1 MNHLPEHRHVI
12 NGRTFSAPYDPAG
25 FDPIRVYRSAHNWA
39 GRLLAVVI
47 GVALAVALVH
57 WIDWSLT

>member
-25 FDPIRVYRSAHNWA
+25 FDPIRVYRSGKWSS
-39 GRLLAVVI
+39 RLLAGFI
-47 GVALAVALVH
+47 GVSLALVIVS
-57 WIDWSLT
+57 WIDWSLQ